1 MRSAIGLVSSPVE
14 TDRVYRLRYGITL
27 LDLGSPDRT
36 TLRYWFS
43 SLSYAYWRT
52 ALYTLRSLNP
62 HRWTNLRS
70 E

>member
-36 TLRYWFS
+36 TLRYWFFGA
-43 SLSYAYWRT
+43 LLCVLAYGSIYP
-52 ALYTLRSLNP
+52 APLNP
-62 HRWTNLRS
+62 HPGQT
-70 E
+70 

>member
-36 TLRYWFS
+36 TLRYWF
-43 SLSYAYWRT
+43 WRPPMRIGVRLYIPCARSIPT
-52 ALYTLRSLNP
+52 AGQT
-62 HRWTNLRS
+62 
-70 E
+70 